1 MVKPSALLYIAGPYV
16 HDYYNPCQRTCNTTG
31 VYGVWRKENIMNKD
45 KEIITKN
52 EIQMKYLYGEE
63 TVSILKSAIKQCI
76 KNGDCVTVPIDELE
90 HFSYKHMRICKLKL
104 FFKSFF
110 KRLFK

>member
-31 VYGVWRKENIMNKD
+31 VYGVWRKENIMNKN
-45 KEIITKN
+45 IITKN
-52 EIQMKYLYGEE
+52 ETQLNYLYGEE
-63 TVSILKSAIKQCI
+63 TVAILKSAIKQSI
-76 KNGDCVTVPIDELE
+76 KSGNCVTMSIDELDKL
-90 HFSYKHMRICKLKL
+90 SYRHIVIAKTKLI
-104 FFKSFF
+104 FKRLL

>member
-45 KEIITKN
+45 IITKN
-52 EIQMKYLYGEE
+52 ETQMKYLYGEE
-63 TVSILKSAIKQCI
+63 TVSILKSAIKQSI
-76 KNGDCVTVPIDELE
+76 KNGDCVTISVDELDKL
-90 HFSYKHMRICKLKL
+90 SYKHIVISKIKL
-104 FFKSFF
+104 FF

>member
-16 HDYYNPCQRTCNTTG
+16 HDYYNPCQRTCHTTG
-31 VYGVWRKENIMNKD
+31 AYGVWRKENIMNKD
-45 KEIITKN
+45 KNIITKN
-52 EIQMKYLYGEE
+52 KVQIRYLYGEE
-63 TVSILKSAIKQCI
+63 VTNVLENAIKQCI

-90 HFSYKHMRICKLKL
+90 HFSYKHMRLAKLKL
-104 FFKSFF
+104 FFKRLL

>member
-31 VYGVWRKENIMNKD
+31 VYGVWRKENIMNKN
-45 KEIITKN
+45 IITKN

-63 TVSILKSAIKQCI
+63 TVSILKNAIKQSI
-76 KNGDCVTVPIDELE
+76 KNGDCVTVPIDELDKL
-90 HFSYKHMRICKLKL
+90 SYRHVVICKLKL
-104 FFKSFF
+104 LL

>member
-52 EIQMKYLYGEE
+52 EKQLNYLYGEA
-63 TVSILKSAIKQCI
+63 VVDILKSAIKQNI
-76 KNGDCVTVPIDELE
+76 KNGDYVTVPIDELE
-90 HFSYKHMRICKLKL
+90 HFSYKDMRLAKLKL
-104 FFKSFF
+104 FFKRLL

>member
-31 VYGVWRKENIMNKD
+31 VYGVWRKENIMNKN
-45 KEIITKN
+45 ITTKN
-52 EIQMKYLYGEE
+52 QTQLNYLYGEE
-63 TVSILKSAIKQCI
+63 VTNALKSAIKQSI
-76 KNGDCVTVPIDELE
+76 KSGNCVTISIDELDK
-90 HFSYKHMRICKLKL
+90 FSYKHMVIAKVKL
-104 FFKSFF
+104 FF

>member
-31 VYGVWRKENIMNKD
+31 VYGVWRKENIMNKN
-45 KEIITKN
+45 IITKN
-52 EIQMKYLYGEE
+52 ETQMRYLYGEE
-63 TVSILKSAIKQCI
+63 TVNVLKSAIEQSI
-76 KNGDCVTVPIDELE
+76 KNGNCVPVSIDVLDK
-90 HFSYKHMRICKLKL
+90 FSYKHMVIAKVKL
-104 FFKSFF
+104 FF

>member
-31 VYGVWRKENIMNKD
+31 VYGVWRKENIMNKN
-45 KEIITKN
+45 IITKN
-52 EIQMKYLYGEE
+52 EIQMRYLYGEE
-63 TVSILKSAIKQCI
+63 VTNVLKSAIKQSI
-76 KNGDCVTVPIDELE
+76 KNGDCVTISIDELDKL
-90 HFSYKHMRICKLKL
+90 SYKHMIIAKIKL
-104 FFKSFF
+104 FF

>member
-45 KEIITKN
+45 KEIIIKN
-52 EIQMKYLYGEE
+52 EIQMRYLYGEE
-63 TVSILKSAIKQCI
+63 VTNVLKNGIKQCI
-76 KNGDCVTVPIDELE
+76 KNGDYVTVPIDKLDD
-90 HFSYKHMRICKLKL
+90 FSSKHMRICKLKL
-104 FFKSFF
+104 LF
-110 KRLFK
+110 KRLFKRLFK

>member
-31 VYGVWRKENIMNKD
+31 VYGVWRKENIMNKN
-45 KEIITKN
+45 IITKN
-52 EIQMKYLYGEE
+52 ETQMRYLYGEE
-63 TVSILKSAIKQCI
+63 TVNVLKSAIEQSI
-76 KNGDCVTVPIDELE
+76 KNGNCVTISIDELDK
-90 HFSYKHMRICKLKL
+90 FSYKHMIICKLKL
-104 FFKSFF
+104 FIKRLF

>member
-31 VYGVWRKENIMNKD
+31 VYGVWRKENIMNKN
-45 KEIITKN
+45 IITKN
-52 EIQMKYLYGEE
+52 ETQMKYLYGEE
-63 TVSILKSAIKQCI
+63 VTNVLKSAIKQSI
-76 KNGDCVTVPIDELE
+76 KSGNCVTISIDELDK
-90 HFSYKHMRICKLKL
+90 FSYKHMVIAKVKL
-104 FFKSFF
+104 FF